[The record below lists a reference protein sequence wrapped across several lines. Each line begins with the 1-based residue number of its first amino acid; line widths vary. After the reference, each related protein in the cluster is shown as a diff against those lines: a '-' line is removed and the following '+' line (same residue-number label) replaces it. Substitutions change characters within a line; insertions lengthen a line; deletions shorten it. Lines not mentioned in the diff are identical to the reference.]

1 MLSDALVFGVEVTN
15 GLTVAAKVESIW
27 AERRGQREEAA
38 RHREQAWIEAA
49 RAIMPFTIDGAL
61 SWQDDGDGVVLR
73 VRVSEEQNLT
83 LAIALAQTAWPDG
96 NWPFS
101 ALQLGHARITIEL
114 VESETD
120 E

>member
-27 AERRGQREEAA
+27 AERRGQREEAT
-38 RHREQAWIEAA
+38 RQREQAWIATM
-49 RAIMPFTIDGAL
+49 RALMPFTLEGDT
-61 SWQDDGDGVVLR
+61 SWVDDGDTVDFR
-73 VRVSEEQNLT
+73 VRLSEEDYTT
-83 LAIALAQTAWPDG
+83 LAIALADAVWPEG
-96 NWPFS
+96 NYPHER
-101 ALQLGHARITIEL
+101 LNLGRARITIEL